1 MTKIRYNLTTPIKM
15 QDGGTFWHS
24 VGAAWYDSEKN
35 QLSMEFNSLP
45 LPNEEGKVRVL
56 GFPPKDGQAA
66 AATGRTW
73 PQKKEEFGR
82 DSKTAP
88 KTAAKRGKTLK
99 EDLDDEIPF

>member
-1 MTKIRYNLTTPIKM
+1 MTKVRYNLTTPIKM

-56 GFPPKDGQAA
+56 GFPPKDRDNQDG
-66 AATGRTW
+66 GRAW
-73 PQKKEEFGR
+73 PQKREAATQAQAPTGR
-82 DSKTAP
+82 GVKKKSL
-88 KTAAKRGKTLK
+88 R